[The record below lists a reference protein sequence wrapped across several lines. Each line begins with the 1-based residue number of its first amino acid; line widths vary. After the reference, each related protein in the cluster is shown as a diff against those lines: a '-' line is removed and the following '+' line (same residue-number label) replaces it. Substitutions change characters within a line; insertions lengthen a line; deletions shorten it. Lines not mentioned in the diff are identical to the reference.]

1 MGLNPPQPS
10 SLAGHP
16 ASRALGSGGKEA
28 LPPQLAT
35 KSISLTPDSIRL
47 LYLGWQVGGSNVL
60 PPLDCVVLG
69 APPVPPHHVE
79 WVLAAAAGAGGL
91 APEFPFLPV
100 PSKNRD
106 DKDSAARFVRQCVC
120 VGGTPVQTQAPYSW
134 ARGTQPPASPTH
146 APAAHS
152 LPLLGQL
159 LLRIQFLREHC
170 ENTLIGL

>member
-1 MGLNPPQPS
+1 M
-10 SLAGHP
+10 
-16 ASRALGSGGKEA
+16 GSGGKEA
-28 LPPQLAT
+28 LPPQVAT
-35 KSISLTPDSIRL
+35 KSISLTPDSIRP

-106 DKDSAARFVRQCVC
+106 DKDAASRFVRQCVC
-120 VGGTPVQTQAPYSW
+120 VGGDACADTGPPIPGHVAPSP
-134 ARGTQPPASPTH
+134 QSPPHMP
-146 APAAHS
+146 
-152 LPLLGQL
+152 LPLTASLCWASCCL
-159 LLRIQFLREHC
+159 ESSSS
-170 ENTLIGL
+170 ENIVRTP